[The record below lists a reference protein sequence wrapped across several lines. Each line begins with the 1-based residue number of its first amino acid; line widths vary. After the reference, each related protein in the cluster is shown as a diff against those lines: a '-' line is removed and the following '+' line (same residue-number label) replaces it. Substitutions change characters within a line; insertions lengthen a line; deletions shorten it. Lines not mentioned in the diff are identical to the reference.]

1 MTVWLRRMIQR
12 EAGPHC
18 SEQGI
23 TLCVFHISSS
33 SHVTVLSSS
42 AQLHYSRSSFEPPVL
57 SLPVSHLAL
66 RSVVLS
72 CFCFSPSSRSYR
84 LFLTSSHTLS
94 ALYLLQPLSSLLKI
108 LWFCL
113 MIDEPH
119 LIAYTW
125 LLCHPS
131 FSESVYMCSSAVLWL
146 DVGTDQVRAPSVALY
161 WRCLWSWVGHMRRDM
176 LNNRVYFR
184 CIGDKVE
191 CIKRPPV
198 CGTLKA
204 ELR

>member
-113 MIDEPH
+113 MIDA
-119 LIAYTW
+119 LDSIYLTVM
-125 LLCHPS
+125 PS
-131 FSESVYMCSSAVLWL
+131 FLFWVCVHVFQCSV
-146 DVGTDQVRAPSVALY
+146 VAGCRYRSGQGPKRRSL
-161 WRCLWSWVGHMRRDM
+161 LKMFVELSWT
-176 LNNRVYFR
+176 Y
-184 CIGDKVE
+184 E
-191 CIKRPPV
+191 KRHV
-198 CGTLKA
+198 K
-204 ELR
+204 

>member
-1 MTVWLRRMIQR
+1 MWQFYHPLHSFIILDPVSNLPSCLFLFLTW
-12 EAGPHC
+12 P
-18 SEQGI
+18 
-23 TLCVFHISSS
+23 
-33 SHVTVLSSS
+33 S
-42 AQLHYSRSSFEPPVL
+42 AQSYSVASASP
-57 SLPVSHLAL
+57 
-66 RSVVLS
+66 
-72 CFCFSPSSRSYR
+72 PSSRSYR

-198 CGTLKA
+198 CRTLKA